1 MGAFISILL
10 DLATTAIIMIFLWC
24 LVMWMFDSSHTENE
38 SSPEILPLQ
47 SMEDLQE
54 RLPIPVQC
62 QEDLDALGS
71 PGTNASVCD
80 REQKFNTGLTES
92 TCKATCGS
100 DDGELQSPTVSHIDD
115 AQYPIQ
121 SQEDVDQGVD
131 CIAIHS
137 NADAILDDDSSQIAT
152 SAALTNNGG
161 GGAGEFPHETSEGT
175 AAWLKRKPPEAS
187 LSGNQTRV
195 WKNSKIS
202 FEPSARSP
210 LLLAA
215 CSQWNQQHPEGTQSG
230 WSSPSTLSFQE
241 GLGLETLIKH
251 SWKPLGWQVH
261 KDPLHLSHV
270 QQTFFPYQ
278 NWTLMPEITSVE
290 NMDTKGC

>member
-175 AAWLKRKPPEAS
+175 AAWLKRKPPEVVQIRGRHS
-187 LSGNQTRV
+187 LVDHVDHEDDTSQQVNGLMRENQRLRAFRLCRKCRQLPFCFVLVPCGHLLCWQCITRKKCPICD
-195 WKNSKIS
+195 WQIS
-202 FEPSARSP
+202 
-210 LLLAA
+210 
-215 CSQWNQQHPEGTQSG
+215 
-230 WSSPSTLSFQE
+230 
-241 GLGLETLIKH
+241 
-251 SWKPLGWQVH
+251 SWYPAIL
-261 KDPLHLSHV
+261 P
-270 QQTFFPYQ
+270 
-278 NWTLMPEITSVE
+278 
-290 NMDTKGC
+290 